1 MLKLFSV
8 LKYIKGYWKYAFLN
22 IVFNI
27 LFSIFSV
34 ISITL
39 VFPFLKLLNSNDEAL
54 LKIFQ
59 QAKPEFS
66 LLKITSYILDS
77 FNYQIAGLIF
87 SSGSSSNDIV
97 SGKVKALIFI
107 CLVVFIMTFFKN
119 TFRYLAMFFIAPIR
133 IGVVRDL
140 RNKLH
145 HKSLNLPLSYYSNEK
160 KGDLISRI
168 TNDVVE
174 IEFGIM
180 TSLEIIFR
188 EPLTII
194 MFLSAMISISPK
206 LTLYVFLL
214 LPIAAIFIILIG
226 KSLKRASQ
234 RSKETLGHLFSLL
247 EETLGGI
254 KIIKAFS
261 AENFIQ
267 NKFQSI
273 NQTYYKQSL
282 NVYRKTDLSSPLTE
296 SIVIGVLMIILF
308 LGGKMVIYH
317 EGGLDAETFILYF
330 IAASQIIAPI
340 KQITVAYG
348 FIQKGI
354 ASEER
359 IHKILDAPLVI
370 ENSTTAT
377 SLSSFQKSVEF
388 KNVSFTYRKGD
399 SGYVLKNINLK
410 VEKGKTIALVGQ
422 SGSGKTTLADM
433 IPRFYDT
440 DEGELL
446 IDGINI
452 KQLDITSLRQHIGV
466 VAQESILF
474 NDTVYNNIVFGLENK
489 TEKEVMEAAKIS
501 NAHEFIQQ
509 LPQGYYT
516 NIGDRGGKLSG
527 GQKQRLSIARAVLKN
542 PSILILDEATSAL
555 DTESEKLVQE
565 ALFNL
570 MKNRTSIV
578 IAHRLSTIA
587 NADEIIV
594 MDKGEI
600 IERGSHNQLLA
611 LNGTYKKLCDMQ
623 SFK

>member
-1 MLKLFSV
+1 MPKLFAV
-8 LKYIKGYWKYAFLN
+8 LKYIKGYWNYAFLN
-22 IVFNI
+22 IIFNI

-39 VFPFLKLLNSNDEAL
+39 VFPFLKLLNANYDEL
-54 LKIFQ
+54 VKLYNQ
-59 QAKPEFS
+59 PEPHFS
-66 LLKITSYILDS
+66 VFKLTGYLLDS
-77 FNYQIAGLIF
+77 FNYKIAHLIF
-87 SSGSSSNDIV
+87 ANGPDENDLAP
-97 SGKVKALIFI
+97 GKIKALIFI
-107 CLVVFIMTFFKN
+107 CFLVFVMTFFKN

-145 HKSLNLPLSYYSNEK
+145 EKSLNLPLSYYSDER

-194 MFLSAMISISPK
+194 MFLGAMIAISPS

-214 LPIAAIFIILIG
+214 LPIAALIIIIIG

-234 RSKETLGHLFSLL
+234 RSKETLGHLFSILD
-247 EETLGGI
+247 ETLSGV
-254 KIIKAFS
+254 KIIKAFTG
-261 AENFIQ
+261 EKFIQ
-267 NKFQSI
+267 QKFESV

-282 NVYRKTDLSSPLTE
+282 SVYRKTDLSSPLTE
-296 SIVIGVLMIILF
+296 SIVVGVLMVILF
-308 LGGKMVIYH
+308 LGGSMVIYGQ
-317 EGGLDAETFILYF
+317 GGLDAETFILYF
-330 IAASQIIAPI
+330 AAASQIIPPI

-359 IHKILDAPLVI
+359 IHKILHAPLVI
-370 ENSTTAT
+370 ENSKDAIKLDQFKN
-377 SLSSFQKSVEF
+377 SLEF
-388 KNVSFTYRKGD
+388 KNVSFAYRKGD
-399 SGYVLKNINLK
+399 SGYVLKNIDLK
-410 VEKGKTIALVGQ
+410 IEKGKTIALVGQ

-433 IPRFYDT
+433 IPRFYDA
-440 DEGELL
+440 DNGQVL
-446 IDGINI
+446 IDNT
-452 KQLDITSLRQHIGV
+452 DIRHLTIESLRKHIGV
-466 VAQESILF
+466 VSQESVLF
-474 NDTVYNNIVFGLENK
+474 NDSVFNNIAFGLKNVQ
-489 TEKEVMEAAKIS
+489 EKDVIEAARIA
-501 NAHEFIQQ
+501 NAHEFIEK
-509 LPQGYYT
+509 LPQGYQT

-527 GQKQRLSIARAVLKN
+527 GQKQRLSIARAILKD

-555 DTESEKLVQE
+555 DTESEKLVQD
-565 ALFNL
+565 ALYKL

-578 IAHRLSTIA
+578 IAHRLSTIV
-587 NADEIIV
+587 NADEIV
-594 MDKGEI
+594 VLNKGEI
-600 IERGSHNQLLA
+600 IERGSHSELLA
-611 LNGTYKKLCDMQ
+611 LNGTYKRLCDMQ

>member
-1 MLKLFSV
+1 MLKLFAV
-8 LKYIKGYWKYAFLN
+8 LKYIKGYWNYAFLN
-22 IVFNI
+22 IIFNI

-39 VFPFLKLLNSNDEAL
+39 VFPFLKLLNANYDEL
-54 LKIFQ
+54 VKLYDRPLPHFSILK
-59 QAKPEFS
+59 
-66 LLKITSYILDS
+66 LTGYLLDS
-77 FNYQIAGLIF
+77 FNYKIAHIIF
-87 SSGSSSNDIV
+87 ENGPNENDLA
-97 SGKVKALIFI
+97 SGKIKALIFI
-107 CLVVFIMTFFKN
+107 CILVFVMTFFKN

-145 HKSLNLPLSYYSNEK
+145 EKSLNLPLSYYSDER

-194 MFLSAMISISPK
+194 MFLFAMIAISPS

-214 LPIAAIFIILIG
+214 LPIAALIIVVIG

-234 RSKETLGHLFSLL
+234 RSKETLGHLFSILD
-247 EETLGGI
+247 ETLGGV
-254 KIIKAFS
+254 KIIKAFTG
-261 AENFIQ
+261 ERFIQ
-267 NKFQSI
+267 QKFESV
-273 NQTYYKQSL
+273 NQTYYKQAL

-296 SIVIGVLMIILF
+296 SIVVGVLMVILF
-308 LGGKMVIYH
+308 LGGSMVIYGR
-317 EGGLDAETFILYF
+317 GGLDAETFILYF
-330 IAASQIIAPI
+330 AAASQIIPPI

-359 IHKILDAPLVI
+359 IHKILHASLII
-370 ENSTTAT
+370 ENAKDAKELDQFKN
-377 SLSSFQKSVEF
+377 SLEF
-388 KNVSFTYRKGD
+388 KNVSFAYRKGD

-410 VEKGKTIALVGQ
+410 IEKGKTIALVGQ

-433 IPRFYDT
+433 IPRFYDA
-440 DEGELL
+440 DNGQVL
-446 IDGINI
+446 IDST
-452 KQLDITSLRQHIGV
+452 DIRHLTIESLRKHIGV
-466 VAQESILF
+466 VSQESVLF
-474 NDTVYNNIVFGLENK
+474 NDSVFNNIAFGLKNVQ
-489 TEKEVMEAAKIS
+489 EKDVIDAARIA
-501 NAHEFIQQ
+501 NAHEFIEK
-509 LPQGYYT
+509 LPQGYQT

-527 GQKQRLSIARAVLKN
+527 GQKQRLSIARAILKD

-555 DTESEKLVQE
+555 DTESEKLVQD
-565 ALFNL
+565 ALYKL

-578 IAHRLSTIA
+578 IAHRLSTIV
-587 NADEIIV
+587 NADEIV
-594 MDKGEI
+594 VLNKGEI
-600 IERGSHNQLLA
+600 IERGSHSELLA